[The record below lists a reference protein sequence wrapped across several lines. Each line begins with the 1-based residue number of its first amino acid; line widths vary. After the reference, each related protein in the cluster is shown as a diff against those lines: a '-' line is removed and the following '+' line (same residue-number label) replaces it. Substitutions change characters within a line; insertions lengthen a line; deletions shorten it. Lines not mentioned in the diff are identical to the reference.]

1 MSLQELPMDTA
12 FAILAAADQRKAY
25 KSGEDLVVGLGNRVE
40 RGEEYLVLE
49 PEERDQLNGATSL
62 KDREVA
68 TLYRMG

>member
-1 MSLQELPMDTA
+1 MDTA